1 MSIKPGLDLANFDK
15 SVKPQDDLYLHTNGK
30 WIRDTEIPADQAIHG
45 SFHELRDAAEEAV
58 RDILLEA
65 SANPK
70 PGVSQ
75 QIGDLYSSFL
85 NEELA
90 NELGFAPIAGDLQR
104 IREAKHIEEL
114 MRLMGEF
121 SRQGIGGF
129 FGLYIDNDPGNP
141 ERYLPHLS
149 QGGLGL
155 PDEAYYREEK
165 HQEIRDAYLP
175 YISEM
180 FHHAG
185 FDTATAED
193 AARSILEFETALAAT
208 HWNVVDSRDAEKTYN
223 LYSLPALQA
232 MTPGLDWNQWT
243 YGCEIK
249 QEALNEV
256 VLMMPSFFE
265 ALPKLFNNENLETVK
280 LWFQWDLINSMAPY
294 LSQEFVNTRFEFY
307 GKKLTGQP
315 EMRARWK
322 RAVGLVEG
330 SLGEAV
336 GEIYVEKHFPPA
348 AKEQMDEL
356 VSWLVEAYRISIRE
370 LTWMTEATK
379 KKALVKLDKFTPK
392 IGYPNKWKDYS
403 SLIIRK
409 DDLVGNV
416 RRASSWQTDKEIAK
430 IGSPLDRDEW
440 FMTPQTVNAYYN
452 PGFNEIVFPAAIL
465 QPPFF
470 SAEADAAVNF
480 GAIGAVIGHEI
491 GHGFDDQG
499 SKYDGDGALSSWWTD
514 EDREA
519 FEKLTKE
526 LIFQYDQLSPAQLSD
541 EHRVNGAFT
550 IGENIGD
557 LGGLAIAYKAYFLSL
572 GDQPSPV
579 IDGLTGAQRLFL
591 SWGQAWRTKGR
602 DEIMIQRLATDPHS
616 PAEFRCNQIVRNID
630 AFYEAFDVTEKDQ
643 AWLAPG
649 SRVSIW

>member
-1 MSIKPGLDLANFDK
+1 MSIKPGLELDNFDK
-15 SVKPQDDLYLHTNGK
+15 AIRPQDDLYLHTNGK
-30 WIRDTEIPADQAIHG
+30 WFRETEIPADQSIHG
-45 SFHELRDAAEEAV
+45 SFHMLRDASEEAV
-58 RDILLEA
+58 KVILEEA
-65 SANPK
+65 SANPQ

-75 QIGDLYSSFL
+75 QIGDLYASFL

-90 NELGFAPIAGDLQR
+90 NELGVAPIAGDLQR
-104 IREAKHIEEL
+104 IRDAKNIDDV
-114 MRLMGEF
+114 MRLLGEF
-121 SRQGIGGF
+121 SRQGISGF
-129 FGLYIDNDPGNP
+129 FGLYMDNDPGNP
-141 ERYLPHLS
+141 LRYLPHMS

-165 HQEIRDAYLP
+165 HAEIRDAYVP
-175 YISEM
+175 FIAQM
-180 FHHAG
+180 FQHAG
-185 FDTATAED
+185 LDSASAD
-193 AARSILEFETALAAT
+193 QAARKIFEFETALAAT

-223 LYSLPALQA
+223 LYSLSALQA
-232 MTPGLDWNQWT
+232 LTPGLDWNQWT
-243 YGCEIK
+243 YGLDIK
-249 QEALNEV
+249 ADKLAEV

-265 ALPKLFNNENLETVK
+265 ALPKLFNDENLDSIK
-280 LWFQWDLINSMAPY
+280 LWFQWELINSMAPY
-294 LSQEFVNTRFEFY
+294 LSKELINTRFEFY

-330 SLGEAV
+330 ALGEAV
-336 GEIYVEKHFPPA
+336 GKIYVEKHFPPA

-356 VSWLVEAYRISIRE
+356 VHWLVEAYRESIKG

-379 KKALVKLDKFTPK
+379 AKALVKLDKFTPK
-392 IGYPNKWKDYS
+392 IGYPSKWKDYS
-403 SLIIRK
+403 SLVIRN

-416 RRASSWQTDKEIAK
+416 RRASSWETDRELAK
-430 IGSPLDRDEW
+430 IGSKIDREEW

-470 SAEADAAVNF
+470 SPETDAAVNF

-526 LIFQYDQLSPAQLSD
+526 LIFQYDELSPAQLSD

-557 LGGLAIAYKAYFLSL
+557 LGGLAIAYKAYFMSL
-572 GDQPSPV
+572 KGEPAPV

-602 DEIMIQRLATDPHS
+602 AELMIQRLATAPHA

-630 AFYEAFDVTEKDQ
+630 AFYEAFDVKETDQ
-643 AWLAPG
+643 AWLAPE

>member
-15 SVKPQDDLYLHTNGK
+15 SIRPQDDLYLHTNGK
-30 WIRDTEIPADQAIHG
+30 WIRETEIPADQAIHG
-45 SFHELRDAAEEAV
+45 SFHMLRDASEEAV
-58 RDILLEA
+58 REILIEA
-65 SANPK
+65 SENPQ

-75 QIGDLYSSFL
+75 QIGDLYHSFL
-85 NEELA
+85 NEALA
-90 NELGFAPIAGDLQR
+90 EELGAAPISGDLQR
-104 IREAKHIEEL
+104 IKDVKHFEDL
-114 MRLMGEF
+114 FRLMGEF

-165 HQEIRDAYLP
+165 HQEIRDAYVP
-175 YISEM
+175 YISDM
-180 FHHAG
+180 FKHTG
-185 FDTATAED
+185 VDTITSDEIAKRIFA
-193 AARSILEFETALAAT
+193 FETTIAAT

-223 LYSLPALQA
+223 LYSLASLQEL
-232 MTPGLDWNQWT
+232 TPGLDWNQWT
-243 YGCEIK
+243 YGCAIK
-249 QEALNEV
+249 AEALDEV

-265 ALPKLFNNENLETVK
+265 ALPKLFNDENLEDAK
-280 LWFQWDLINSMAPY
+280 LWFQWQVINSMAPY
-294 LSQEFVNTRFEFY
+294 LSHNFVNTRFSFY

-330 SLGEAV
+330 ALGEAV
-336 GEIYVEKHFPPA
+336 GKIYVEKHFPPA

-356 VSWLVEAYRISIRE
+356 VGWLIEAYRESIRE
-370 LTWMTEATK
+370 LTWMTEVTK
-379 KKALVKLDKFTPK
+379 KKALAKLDKFTPK
-392 IGYPNKWKDYS
+392 IGYPSKWKDYS
-403 SLIIRK
+403 ALTIRK

-416 RRASSWQTDKEIAK
+416 RRASSWETDREVAK
-430 IGSPLDRDEW
+430 IGSKIDREEW

-470 SAEADAAVNF
+470 SPESDAAVNF
-480 GAIGAVIGHEI
+480 GAIGAVIGHEL

-499 SKYDGDGALSSWWTD
+499 SKYDGDGALVSWWTD
-514 EDREA
+514 EDRAA
-519 FEKLTKE
+519 FEELTKE

-557 LGGLAIAYKAYFLSL
+557 LGGLAIAYRAYLLSL
-572 GDQPSPV
+572 RGEEPPV
-579 IDGLTGAQRLFL
+579 IDGFTGAQRMFL
-591 SWGQAWRTKGR
+591 SWGQTWRTKGR

-630 AFYEAFDVTEKDQ
+630 AFYEAFDVKESDA
-643 AWLAPG
+643 AWLEPTK
-649 SRVSIW
+649 RVSIW